1 MPVPKIILLIFF
13 AVCAIFGLFVFRGGR
28 KKYSESKE
36 KPAKRLR
43 NFGFF
48 LMVLGAYLLIT
59 QLVTFAFGNKREE
72 FTVELWAGRRNVFG
86 FDVSETVVNTWI
98 VMGVLIA
105 LAIIVRLVF
114 LRKMKT
120 VPDTVQNICEAF
132 VEKIQSYM
140 NGTVHGL
147 GETMGSYIFSI
158 AALLIGCAILEMF
171 GLRTPA
177 SDITFTLAMAILTFV
192 LINVYGF
199 RVKGAMGRF
208 KSMAEPTPIV
218 LPIKI
223 VTDLAVPVSL
233 ASRLFG
239 NMLGGMIIMD
249 LLYSALGNNALGI
262 PSVFGL
268 FFNVFHPLLQA
279 FIFVTLTLTF
289 IKEAVE

>member
-13 AVCAIFGLFVFRGGR
+13 AVCAGLGLLVFFSGR

-36 KPAKRLR
+36 KSAKRLR

-59 QLVTFAFGNKREE
+59 QLVGFAFGSKHEE
-72 FTVELWAGRRNVFG
+72 FSVELWAERRKVFG

-98 VMGVLIA
+98 VMGVLIV
-105 LAIIVRLVF
+105 LAIVVRLVF

-120 VPDTVQNICEAF
+120 VPGTVQNICETF
-132 VEKIQSYM
+132 VEKVQSYM

-147 GETMGSYIFSI
+147 GEMMGSYIFSI

-192 LINVYGF
+192 LINIYGF
-199 RVKGAMGRF
+199 KVKGGLGRL
-208 KSMAEPTPIV
+208 KSLAEPTPIV
-218 LPIKI
+218 LPIKL